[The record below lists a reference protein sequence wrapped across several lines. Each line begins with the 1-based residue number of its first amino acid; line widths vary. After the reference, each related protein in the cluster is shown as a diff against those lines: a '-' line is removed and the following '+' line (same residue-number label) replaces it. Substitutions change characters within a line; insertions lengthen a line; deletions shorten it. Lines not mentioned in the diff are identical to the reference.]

1 MSRPVC
7 AGRTLWCTWKK
18 DKRHSWP
25 LGLVLTAAALSVIL
39 STYYAPGTAK
49 SRRRLFSR
57 LGIRG
62 AGRRGPCSGS
72 AVSPLRLPTPLP
84 AHGRLRCGLREPR
97 SEGCPG
103 CSWSRD
109 ILMSLEPPSQ
119 AWPLEAMSGFHSGLT
134 PSRSLSFVKLCTW
147 ASALAAA
154 EAPWLPEVVNFR
166 VCSQPSRG

>member
-1 MSRPVC
+1 MSRPGC
-7 AGRTLWCTWKK
+7 AGCTSWCTWKK

-39 STYYAPGTAK
+39 STDYAPGTAK

-72 AVSPLRLPTPLP
+72 AVSPLRLPTPL
-84 AHGRLRCGLREPR
+84 HLYSQHTDGCGVGFGSR
-97 SEGCPG
+97 GQKG
-103 CSWSRD
+103 ARD

-119 AWPLEAMSGFHSGLT
+119 ARPLEAVSGFHSGLT
-134 PSRSLSFVKLCTW
+134 PSRSLSFVNLCTW